1 MSNPEGST
9 LSAGAQSL
17 LSYWRQSRGDA
28 LLPHRDFISPQ
39 KLRPW
44 IGDVSVIHVH
54 DGEKRFFVA
63 LYGENVVRHI
73 GPGFNKKYL
82 EDVVPRASL
91 SLSIAPYLMGL
102 EKRVPVYLTMQP
114 DLSNGLVSTLT
125 RLAFPFCD
133 SDPESVDRFLVYVE
147 PDKNNGEKD
156 AMIYSSSCALRRSGD
171 VPAPFPIH
179 DGFNVDDV
187 IPAVSLGS
195 PADASPESTS
205 QPRLKPRN
213 RKSLWGGFLGALER
227 G

>member
-133 SDPESVDRFLVYVE
+133 SDPEPYRLVRRQ
-147 PDKNNGEKD
+147 
-156 AMIYSSSCALRRSGD
+156 MLRRNRH
-171 VPAPFPIH
+171 P
-179 DGFNVDDV
+179 
-187 IPAVSLGS
+187 SLG
-195 PADASPESTS
+195 
-205 QPRLKPRN
+205 
-213 RKSLWGGFLGALER
+213 
-227 G
+227 